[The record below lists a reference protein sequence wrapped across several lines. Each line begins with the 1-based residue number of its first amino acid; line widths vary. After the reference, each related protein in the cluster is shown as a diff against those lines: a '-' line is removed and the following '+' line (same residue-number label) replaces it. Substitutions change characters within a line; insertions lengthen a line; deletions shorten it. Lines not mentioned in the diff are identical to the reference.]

1 MSKLNGIRPA
11 LRACSALIASL
22 LAVSAAVSCGREV
35 APDVTTAP
43 DVTGAEQTSGGTGGT
58 EPGTAEASTTAVETE
73 PAQTDSRPGGELS
86 LYDGKAHTIE
96 VSWSYGYV
104 GSASHSSYALTLNPS
119 GKYYS
124 ISEPI
129 VIKKAG
135 TRISFIDD
143 NSNSNGDTA
152 FASGSALVVSTW
164 NERNGRYVIDRE
176 GANYAGSGNNDS
188 DVATYTGGI
197 QHYSYVSSLDGEIIR
212 LGYRSG
218 ETADFK
224 PAKYPS
230 VTIKFTGET
239 GTMVGTADS
248 EAAFA
253 EYIDAQKALAGDSA
267 LKGKRIY
274 AIGDSYFAGNG
285 INPAYV
291 WPAILAAK
299 YSMSFINYG
308 RNGSTISNYV
318 TDKNPMCDRVSQ
330 MSSVQADIIL
340 FEGGKND
347 FNVACPIGNLG
358 DTSTKTFYG
367 AIDATVKALRAKYP
381 AAVII
386 CVTPWKVNGTNDIGL
401 SVSDYSQAMIN
412 YCEANGIYC
421 IKACDPAVS
430 GVDMTDSAFRKSY
443 SLAASDVSHLNLEG
457 HKLVLSKFEKLI
469 EEAVR
474 Q

>member
-1 MSKLNGIRPA
+1 MRKNNGLRIA
-11 LRACSALIASL
+11 LRVCAALIASL
-22 LAVSAAVSCGREV
+22 LALSAAVSCGRDV
-35 APDVTTAP
+35 SPDVTTVPDATENPGVTSAP
-43 DVTGAEQTSGGTGGT
+43 DVTGSEQTSGGGT
-58 EPGTAEASTTAVETE
+58 DDASSTAVETE
-73 PAQTDSRPGGELS
+73 PVETDARPGGDPS
-86 LYDGKAHTIE
+86 LYDGKEHTIE

-104 GSASHSSYALTLNPS
+104 GSESHSSYAYRLNPT

-164 NERNGRYVIDRE
+164 SETNGKYVIDRD
-176 GANYAGSGNNDS
+176 GANYTGSGNNDS
-188 DVATYTGGI
+188 DVATYTGGV

-224 PAKYPS
+224 PAKYPA
-230 VTIKFTGET
+230 VTVKFTGET
-239 GTMVGTADS
+239 GTMVRTAGN
-248 EAAFA
+248 AVAFA
-253 EYIDAQKALAGDSA
+253 EYVEAQKALAGDSA
-267 LKGKRIY
+267 LIGKTIY

-285 INPAYV
+285 INPDYV

-299 YSMSFINYG
+299 YSMNFINYG

-318 TDKNPMCDRVSQ
+318 TDKNPMCDRVSA

-347 FNVACPIGNLG
+347 YNVACPIGNLG

-367 AIDATVKALRAKYP
+367 AIDATVKALRA
-381 AAVII
+381 
-386 CVTPWKVNGTNDIGL
+386 
-401 SVSDYSQAMIN
+401 
-412 YCEANGIYC
+412 
-421 IKACDPAVS
+421 
-430 GVDMTDSAFRKSY
+430 
-443 SLAASDVSHLNLEG
+443 
-457 HKLVLSKFEKLI
+457 
-469 EEAVR
+469 
-474 Q
+474 